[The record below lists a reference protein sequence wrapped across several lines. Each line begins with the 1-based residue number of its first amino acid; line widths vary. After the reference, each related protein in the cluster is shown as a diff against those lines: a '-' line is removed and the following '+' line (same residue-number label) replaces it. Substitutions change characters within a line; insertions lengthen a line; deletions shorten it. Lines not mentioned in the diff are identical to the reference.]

1 MKTIKLFGLLLM
13 ATLVFAACSKDDDE
27 TPVDVSGT
35 KWETNYYKSSAAGQ
49 SGELTTKS
57 ELESAY
63 KYDVLEFKA
72 DEKFY
77 INSYYTGTW
86 KQSGSKVEI
95 LDADG
100 EVEDEY
106 TVSGST
112 LIQSYSYSFMGVN
125 ISEET
130 RYAMIK

>member
-13 ATLVFAACSKDDDE
+13 ATLVFAACSKDDE
-27 TPVDVSGT
+27 EEPVQLSGT
-35 KWETNYYKSSAAGQ
+35 KWETNYYKSSVAPI
-49 SGELTTKS
+49 ELTTKS